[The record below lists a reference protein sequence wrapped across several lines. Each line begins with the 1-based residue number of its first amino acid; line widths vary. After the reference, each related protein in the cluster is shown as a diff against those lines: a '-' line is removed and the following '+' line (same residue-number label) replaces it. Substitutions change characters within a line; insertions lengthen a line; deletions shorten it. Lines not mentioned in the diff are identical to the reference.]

1 VQRLVDLART
11 QPRSERRLRSEPT
24 EDIVNGLEDID
35 AGFAE
40 AFWKLVAEAG
50 HRGPG
55 ETELANSMYGD
66 NPAKLLDVVRMALDV
81 RPRTAPDPARLY
93 GVRGRAVAALNAA
106 VRRRERSKDVAMRGT
121 HALRLALREVGRR
134 QVNAGVFA
142 EVGDIFYLVPEQVAK
157 PALYAE
163 RIPARRA
170 ERTRLSALHLPPTF
184 TRRWEPL
191 PSRDG
196 EANICFLQGI
206 GASPGVVRGPVRVA
220 HSPDDIDEIQP
231 DSVLVVRVTDVGWTP
246 MFGCVAAVVTDV
258 GGLHS
263 HAAIVAREFG
273 IPCVVGT
280 NRATLDLP
288 DGGFVE
294 VDGTRGTVKLVQAL

>member
-1 VQRLVDLART
+1 VT
-11 QPRSERRLRSEPT
+11 GKP
-24 EDIVNGLEDID
+24 I
-35 AGFAE
+35 FASC
-40 AFWKLVAEAG
+40 K
-50 HRGPG
+50 
-55 ETELANSMYGD
+55 
-66 NPAKLLDVVRMALDV
+66 
-81 RPRTAPDPARLY
+81 
-93 GVRGRAVAALNAA
+93 
-106 VRRRERSKDVAMRGT
+106 
-121 HALRLALREVGRR
+121 
-134 QVNAGVFA
+134 
-142 EVGDIFYLVPEQVAK
+142 
-157 PALYAE
+157 
-163 RIPARRA
+163 
-170 ERTRLSALHLPPTF
+170 
-184 TRRWEPL
+184 
-191 PSRDG
+191 
-196 EANICFLQGI
+196 GI